1 MTGAVDLPDWFR
13 EGPARMLI
21 DALAT
26 AGEEARPIGGAVRN
40 WLADRPSGDI
50 DIATTALP
58 DAVSAIAGGLG
69 FKVVP
74 TGIDHGTVTVVAD
87 GVGYEV
93 TTLRQDVETDGRR
106 AVVRFGR
113 DWREDAARRD
123 FTINAMSL
131 GRDGEIHDY
140 FGGRADLKAGRV
152 RFIGE
157 APARI
162 REDRLRI
169 LRFFRFHAQFGQG
182 GADPAGLSACIAE
195 REGLADL
202 SRERVRA
209 ELMKILLAD
218 GAAEALQ
225 VMADAGLLDR
235 LLGGVAVVPTLR
247 RLLAIEARAGIRPV
261 AARRLGALAVLV
273 REDADRLKARLA
285 LSNEE
290 YRRLDG
296 IGAGWHG
303 IDAAGGDHAPKV
315 ALFRAG
321 PRGYLDRALVAFA
334 RSAAPIDAPEW
345 HSLATLPQRWQA
357 PPLPVSGD
365 DLMGAGL
372 REGPQ
377 MGAALAWIRQA
388 WIEAGFPSGASAR
401 QELIALYLSSV
412 RL

>member
-1 MTGAVDLPDWFR
+1 MTGAPNLPEWFR
-13 EGPARMLI
+13 EGPARVLI
-21 DALAT
+21 DALAA

-40 WLADRPSGDI
+40 WLAGRPAGDI

-58 DAVSAIAGGLG
+58 EAVSAVATAQG

-74 TGIDHGTVTVVAD
+74 TGIDHGTVTVVAE

-93 TTLRQDVETDGRR
+93 TTLRRDIETDGRH

-113 DWREDAARRD
+113 DWRDDAARRD

-131 GRDGEIHDY
+131 GRDGEVHDY
-140 FGGRADLKAGRV
+140 FGGREDLGAGRV

-157 APARI
+157 PLARI

-169 LRFFRFHAQFGQG
+169 LRFFRFHAQFGRG
-182 GADPAGLSACIAE
+182 EPDAPGLSACIAE
-195 REGLADL
+195 REGLQGL

-209 ELMKILLAD
+209 ELLKILVSDRAP
-218 GAAEALQ
+218 EVLQ
-225 VMADAGLLDR
+225 DMADAGLLDR
-235 LLGGVAVVPTLR
+235 LLGGVPVVPALR
-247 RLLAIEARAGIRPV
+247 RLAAIEAQAGIATV

-303 IDAAGGDHAPKV
+303 IGPEGGEAAAKV

-321 PRGYLDRALVAFA
+321 PRAYLDRALVAFA
-334 RSAAPIDAPEW
+334 RSSASVDAPEW
-345 HSLATLPQRWQA
+345 VSLLTLPHRWQA
-357 PPLPVSGD
+357 PSLPVSGE
-365 DLMGAGL
+365 DLMRAGL
-372 REGPQ
+372 REGPEI
-377 MGAALAWIRQA
+377 GAALAWIRQA
-388 WIEAGFPSGASAR
+388 WIEAGFPSGSSAR
-401 QELIALYLSSV
+401 QELIDLYLSSI